1 MLTNAT
7 SLATKENLLGALRHN
22 TATMLMMTVSTISIN
37 ALTKLQMASN
47 ASTKL
52 SAQAEDAPHMNTT
65 TTSAMNASSQRP
77 IKVCQT
83 MVLRELVTV
92 MLLPSTVGY

>member
-7 SLATKENLLGALRHN
+7 SPATKENLLDALIHN

-37 ALTKLQMASN
+37 AQTKLQMGSN
-47 ASTKL
+47 ANTKL
-52 SAQAEDAPHMNTT
+52 SAQVEDAPHMNTT
-65 TTSAMNASSQRP
+65 TTSAMNVSSQRP

-83 MVLRELVTV
+83 MD
-92 MLLPSTVGY
+92 